1 MTEALKPCP
10 FCGGEAETDHL
21 QPYWHYATGVARYQS
36 AIYCHGCTVNMTLC
50 HDDHRDV
57 DPDDLMAELVAAWNR
72 RAALA
77 AHEQGSGKEA

>member
-10 FCGGEAETDHL
+10 FCGGPARTFI
-21 QPYWHYATGVARYQS
+21 YNGATQASCAAGHFACAGSDVTAPVA
-36 AIYCHGCTVNMTLC
+36 M
-50 HDDHRDV
+50 
-57 DPDDLMAELVAAWNR
+57 WNR